1 MTDTERKL
9 RLFVQRLTME
19 RESLRRATRRL
30 EDETLALRAELARQE
45 QMTRTYMKDTVRGM
59 EGQ

>member
-9 RLFVQRLTME
+9 RLFVQHLTME